1 MSDTIVAMAK
11 PTVTQKS
18 AQASPRRSAQPAPAQ
33 APARPGPPASGPAHV
48 AFVLTQV
55 GALVAM
61 GFAER
66 LAPLGLTPA
75 HAGLLRAV
83 AAEPGRS
90 QQAVA
95 TELGVLPS
103 RLVVLVDELE
113 QDGLL
118 ERRRNPDDRRHHA
131 LHLTADGEARLVEIG
146 RAAQRNADTCLAAL
160 DAKEQTALGRLLDR
174 LAAGRGLAPGVH
186 PGFRSLGRDR

>member
-1 MSDTIVAMAK
+1 MGDSSTEPNVAT
-11 PTVTQKS
+11 PSVR
-18 AQASPRRSAQPAPAQ
+18 PEL
-33 APARPGPPASGPAHV
+33 RPGPPATGPAHV

-55 GALVAM
+55 GALAAM

-83 AAEPGRS
+83 AADPGRS

-103 RLVVLVDELE
+103 RLVALVDELE

-118 ERRRNPDDRRHHA
+118 ERRRNPGDRRYHA
-131 LHLTADGEARLVEIG
+131 LHLTAEGEARLIEIG
-146 RAAQRNADTCLAAL
+146 KAAQRNADAYLAPL
-160 DAKEQTALGRLLDR
+160 DEKEQDVLGQLLDR
-174 LAAGRGLAPGVH
+174 LATAHGLASGVH
-186 PGFRSLGRDR
+186 PGFRALGRDT

>member
-1 MSDTIVAMAK
+1 MGE
-11 PTVTQKS
+11 PHVTERR
-18 AQASPRRSAQPAPAQ
+18 ATRSAASAPAQ
-33 APARPGPPASGPAHV
+33 ARPGPPSYGPAHV

-55 GALVAM
+55 GALAAM
-61 GFAER
+61 GFAEQ

-103 RLVVLVDELE
+103 RLVALVDELE
-113 QDGLL
+113 QGGLL
-118 ERRRNPDDRRHHA
+118 ERRRNPGDRRHHA

-146 RAAQRNADTCLAAL
+146 KAAQRNADAYLAAL
-160 DAKEQTALGRLLDR
+160 DGDDQAMLGQLLDR
-174 LAAGRGLAPGVH
+174 LAAAHGLSPDVH
-186 PGFRSLGRDR
+186 PGFRALGRNG

>member
-1 MSDTIVAMAK
+1 M
-11 PTVTQKS
+11 
-18 AQASPRRSAQPAPAQ
+18 
-33 APARPGPPASGPAHV
+33 ARPGPPTTGPAHV

-61 GFAER
+61 GFAEQ

-75 HAGLLRAV
+75 QAGVLRAV
-83 AAEPGRS
+83 AAAPGRS

-118 ERRRNPDDRRHHA
+118 VRRRNPGDRRHHA

-146 RAAQRNADTCLAAL
+146 KAAQRNADTCLAAL
-160 DAKEQTALGRLLDR
+160 DAKEQAALGRLLDR
-174 LAAGRGLAPGVH
+174 LAVARGLTPGVH
-186 PGFRSLGRDR
+186 PGFRALGRDA